1 MIKPQYALRLAE
13 LRSARG
19 LTQQQLADLTGLT
32 RGRLNNYEQ
41 GTREPDLVTLQS
53 LADFFEVT
61 TDYLLGRSDTTA
73 EAAAETMNKI
83 DQALGEDPDL
93 LAFWLETKKRP
104 DLQLFLKQV
113 KSASPKA
120 IRQMMTIIK
129 MIEDEE
135 LDER

>member
-13 LRSARG
+13 LRGAKG

-61 TDYLLGRSDTTA
+61 TDYLLGRTDTTA
-73 EAAAETMNKI
+73 EAAAETMSKI

>member
-53 LADFFEVT
+53 LADFFDVT

-135 LDER
+135 SDER

>member
-41 GTREPDLVTLQS
+41 GTREPDLMTLQS
-53 LADFFEVT
+53 LADFFQVT
-61 TDYLLGRSDTTA
+61 TDFLLGRTDTTGDFT
-73 EAAAETMNKI
+73 AETMSKI
-83 DQALGEDPDL
+83 DQALDEDPEL

-129 MIEDEE
+129 MIEEEESDES
-135 LDER
+135 

>member
-53 LADFFEVT
+53 LADFFQVT
-61 TDYLLGRSDTTA
+61 TDFLLGRTDTAGDFT
-73 EAAAETMNKI
+73 AETMSKI

-93 LAFWLETKKRP
+93 LAFWLETKQRP

-135 LDER
+135 SDES

>member
-53 LADFFEVT
+53 LADFFDVT

-73 EAAAETMNKI
+73 EAAAETMSKI

-135 LDER
+135 SDER

>member
-135 LDER
+135 SDER

>member
-73 EAAAETMNKI
+73 EAAAETMSKI

-135 LDER
+135 SDER

>member
-135 LDER
+135 SNER

>member
-53 LADFFEVT
+53 LADFFQVT
-61 TDYLLGRSDTTA
+61 TDFLLGRTDTTGDFT
-73 EAAAETMNKI
+73 AETMSKI
-83 DQALGEDPDL
+83 DQALDEDPEL

-129 MIEDEE
+129 MIEEEESDES
-135 LDER
+135 

>member
-13 LRSARG
+13 LRGAKG

-53 LADFFEVT
+53 LADFFDVT
-61 TDYLLGRSDTTA
+61 TDYLLGRTDTTA
-73 EAAAETMNKI
+73 EAAAETISKI

-135 LDER
+135 SNER

>member
-53 LADFFEVT
+53 LADFFQVT
-61 TDYLLGRSDTTA
+61 TDFLLGRTD
-73 EAAAETMNKI
+73 AAGDFTAETMSKI
-83 DQALGEDPDL
+83 DQALDEDPDL

-129 MIEDEE
+129 MIEEEESDES
-135 LDER
+135 

>member
-53 LADFFEVT
+53 LADFFQVT
-61 TDYLLGRSDTTA
+61 TDFLLGRTDTAGDFT
-73 EAAAETMNKI
+73 AETMSKI
-83 DQALGEDPDL
+83 DQALDEDPEL

-135 LDER
+135 SDES

>member
-53 LADFFEVT
+53 LADFFQVT
-61 TDYLLGRSDTTA
+61 TDFLLGRTDTTGDFT
-73 EAAAETMNKI
+73 AETMSKI
-83 DQALGEDPDL
+83 DQALDEDPEL
-93 LAFWLETKKRP
+93 LAFWQETKKRP

-129 MIEDEE
+129 MIEEE
-135 LDER
+135 ESEES

>member
-61 TDYLLGRSDTTA
+61 TDYLLGRTDTTA
-73 EAAAETMNKI
+73 EAAIETMSKI
-83 DQALGEDPDL
+83 DDALGEDPDL

-135 LDER
+135 SDER

>member
-41 GTREPDLVTLQS
+41 GTREPDLATLQS
-53 LADFFEVT
+53 LADFFQVT
-61 TDYLLGRSDTTA
+61 TDSLLGRTDTA
-73 EAAAETMNKI
+73 GGFAAETMSKI
-83 DQALGEDPDL
+83 DEALGEDPEL

-120 IRQMMTIIK
+120 IRQMLTIIK
-129 MIEDEE
+129 MIEEE
-135 LDER
+135 ESDER

>member
-1 MIKPQYALRLAE
+1 MIK
-13 LRSARG
+13 
-19 LTQQQLADLTGLT
+19 
-32 RGRLNNYEQ
+32 
-41 GTREPDLVTLQS
+41 
-53 LADFFEVT
+53 
-61 TDYLLGRSDTTA
+61 
-73 EAAAETMNKI
+73 I
-83 DQALGEDPDL
+83 DDALGEDPDL

-135 LDER
+135 SDER

>member
-13 LRSARG
+13 LRSAQG

-53 LADFFEVT
+53 LADFFQVT
-61 TDYLLGRSDTTA
+61 TDFLLGRTDTTGDFT
-73 EAAAETMNKI
+73 AETMSKI
-83 DQALGEDPDL
+83 DQALDEDPEL

-129 MIEDEE
+129 MIEEEESDES
-135 LDER
+135 

>member
-13 LRSARG
+13 LRGAKG

-53 LADFFEVT
+53 LADFFDVT
-61 TDYLLGRSDTTA
+61 TDYLLGRTDTTA
-73 EAAAETMNKI
+73 EAAAETISKI

-93 LAFWLETKKRP
+93 LAFWLETQKRP

-135 LDER
+135 SNER

>member
-13 LRSARG
+13 LRSAKG

-53 LADFFEVT
+53 LADFFDVT
-61 TDYLLGRSDTTA
+61 TDYLLGRTETTA
-73 EAAAETMNKI
+73 EAAAETMSKI

-135 LDER
+135 SDER

>member
-53 LADFFEVT
+53 LADFFQVT
-61 TDYLLGRSDTTA
+61 TDFLLGRTDTAGDFT
-73 EAAAETMNKI
+73 AETMSKI
-83 DQALGEDPDL
+83 DQALDEDPEL

-129 MIEDEE
+129 MIEEE
-135 LDER
+135 ESEES

>member
-13 LRSARG
+13 LRGAKG

-53 LADFFEVT
+53 LADFFDVT
-61 TDYLLGRSDTTA
+61 TDYLLGRTETTA
-73 EAAAETMNKI
+73 EAAAETMSKI

-135 LDER
+135 SDER

>member
-53 LADFFEVT
+53 LADFFDVT
-61 TDYLLGRSDTTA
+61 TDYLLGRSDPTA
-73 EAAAETMNKI
+73 EAAAETMSKI

-135 LDER
+135 SDER

>member
-1 MIKPQYALRLAE
+1 MNKPQYALRLAE

-53 LADFFEVT
+53 LADFFQVT
-61 TDYLLGRSDTTA
+61 TDFLLGRTDSAGDFT
-73 EAAAETMNKI
+73 AETMSKI
-83 DQALGEDPDL
+83 DQALGEDPEL

-135 LDER
+135 SDES

>member
-53 LADFFEVT
+53 LADFFQVT
-61 TDYLLGRSDTTA
+61 TDFLLGRTDTTGDFT
-73 EAAAETMNKI
+73 AETMSKI
-83 DQALGEDPDL
+83 DQALDEDPEL

-129 MIEDEE
+129 MIEEE
-135 LDER
+135 ESEES

>member
-1 MIKPQYALRLAE
+1 MTKPQYALRLAE

-53 LADFFEVT
+53 LADFFQVT
-61 TDYLLGRSDTTA
+61 TDFLLGRTDTTGDFT
-73 EAAAETMNKI
+73 AETMSKI
-83 DQALGEDPDL
+83 DQALDEDPEL

-129 MIEDEE
+129 MIEEE
-135 LDER
+135 ESEES

>member
-53 LADFFEVT
+53 LADFFDVT
-61 TDYLLGRSDTTA
+61 TDYLLGRTETTA
-73 EAAAETMNKI
+73 EAAAETMSKI

-135 LDER
+135 SDER

>member
-13 LRSARG
+13 LRNAKG
-19 LTQQQLADLTGLT
+19 LTQQQLADLTSLT

-53 LADFFEVT
+53 LADFFNVT
-61 TDYLLGRSDTTA
+61 TDYLLGRADNNAEFTADTIT
-73 EAAAETMNKI
+73 KI
-83 DQALGEDPDL
+83 DHALVEDPDL

-135 LDER
+135 SGEN

>member
-13 LRSARG
+13 LRGAKG

-53 LADFFEVT
+53 LADFFDVT
-61 TDYLLGRSDTTA
+61 TDYLLGRTDTTA
-73 EAAAETMNKI
+73 EAAAETMSKI

-135 LDER
+135 SDER

>member
-13 LRSARG
+13 LRSAQG

-53 LADFFEVT
+53 LADFFQVT
-61 TDYLLGRSDTTA
+61 TDFLLGRTDTTGDFT
-73 EAAAETMNKI
+73 AETMSKI
-83 DQALGEDPDL
+83 DQALDEDPEL

-129 MIEDEE
+129 MIEEE
-135 LDER
+135 ESEES